1 MEPTKPITLVERLT
15 AIGDSLREATGD
27 EKKYTLEE
35 MAARAKE
42 LEEVAAAYVLVDADG
57 NEYGA
62 VMVDEEIEVTATP
75 DDVREGVTFVS
86 DEGVDVGEKYIPSY
100 ETHQGA
106 LLVPAGR
113 NVTIV
118 GLNVRNCYDYTKFQ
132 SIICL
137 FNTDLSNS
145 VAAEIVSIDDNVY
158 NVKTTDAISAIT
170 INHDNKSVDLGITN
184 NFDVPCIVRYFTYK
198 EV

>member
-42 LEEVAAAYVLVDADG
+42 LEEAASAYVLVDKDG

-100 ETHQGA
+100 ETHQGV
-106 LLVPAGR
+106 LVVLAGED
-113 NVTIV
+113 VSIT

-132 SIICL
+132 SIACP
-137 FNTDLSNS
+137 FNTSMSNS
-145 VAAEIVSIDDNVY
+145 VAAEIVSIEDNVY
-158 NVKTTDAISAIT
+158 NVQSTDVISTIT
-170 INHDNKSVDLGITN
+170 INHDNQSVDLGITN
-184 NFDVPCIVRYFTYK
+184 DFGKPCIVRYFTYK